1 MAEIRPLRFFALKWN
16 RRDTTHGGN
25 DMERPQSLHG
35 ADCGS
40 SARRYASALLIM
52 AAASSLIGC
61 GNVSSDSPNS
71 PTASISVACAPG
83 STTPATATLTWSP
96 VIDPNLR
103 GYRVYYGTASGQY
116 LQTLGQGVDA
126 GSITT
131 CPLTGLSSNTTYYMV
146 VTAFDGFGNESGY
159 SNEVSKAIP

>member
-1 MAEIRPLRFFALKWN
+1 
-16 RRDTTHGGN
+16 
-25 DMERPQSLHG
+25 
-35 ADCGS
+35 
-40 SARRYASALLIM
+40 
-52 AAASSLIGC
+52 
-61 GNVSSDSPNS
+61 
-71 PTASISVACAPG
+71 
-83 STTPATATLTWSP
+83 

-103 GYRVYYGTASGQY
+103 GYRVYYGTAKGQY

-146 VTAFDGFGNESGY
+146 VTASDGFGNESGY